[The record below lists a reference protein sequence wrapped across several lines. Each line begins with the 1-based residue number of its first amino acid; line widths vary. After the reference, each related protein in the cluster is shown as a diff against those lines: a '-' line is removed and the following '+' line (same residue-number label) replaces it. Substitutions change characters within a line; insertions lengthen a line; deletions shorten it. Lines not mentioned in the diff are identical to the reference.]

1 MYIRITKRFSFE
13 MAHALDCYDGLCRNI
28 HGHSYH
34 LDVTVRGEVLQ
45 DQHSP
50 KNGMVMDFG
59 VLKQIVQDAVIS
71 KIDHALLLN
80 RNSNPAL
87 IETLQ
92 QNFEKVILLDYQ
104 PTTEN
109 MLIDFASQIAV
120 ALPVQ
125 VTLECLR
132 MSETDTS
139 YAEWHLS
146 DNDKL

>member
-1 MYIRITKRFSFE
+1 
-13 MAHALDCYDGLCRNI
+13 MAHALAHYDGLCRNI

-34 LDVTVRGEVLQ
+34 LDVTVKGPVLH
-45 DQHSP
+45 DENSP

-59 VLKQIVQDAVIS
+59 ELKQLVQDTIIS

-80 RNSNPAL
+80 RDSDPAL

-92 QNFEKVILLDYQ
+92 QHFDKIILLDYQ

-109 MLIDFASQIAV
+109 LLADFACQIA
-120 ALPVQ
+120 AQLPPY

-139 YAEWHLS
+139 YAEWHFL
-146 DNDKL
+146 DNN

>member
-1 MYIRITKRFSFE
+1 
-13 MAHALDCYDGLCRNI
+13 MAHALARYDGLCRNI

-34 LDVTVRGEVLQ
+34 LEVTVKGAVL
-45 DQHSP
+45 DDKNSP

-59 VLKQIVQDAVIS
+59 ELKQIVQETVIS

-80 RNSNPAL
+80 ADSDPAL

-92 QNFEKVILLDYQ
+92 SHFDKILLLDYQ

-109 MLIDFASQIAV
+109 MLVDFARRIAEKLPVHV
-120 ALPVQ
+120 AL
-125 VTLECLR
+125 CSLR

-139 YAEWHLS
+139 CAEWHEY
-146 DNDKL
+146 DNNEL